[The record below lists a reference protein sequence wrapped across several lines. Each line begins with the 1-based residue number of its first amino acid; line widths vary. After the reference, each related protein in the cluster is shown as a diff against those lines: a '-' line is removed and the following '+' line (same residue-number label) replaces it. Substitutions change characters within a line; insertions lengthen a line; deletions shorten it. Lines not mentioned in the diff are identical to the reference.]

1 MSRSYRYALDHSTT
15 GHASFLIFEFLL
27 QEGETVPY
35 ESFAR
40 IEHVI
45 SGRWLHALKEEEY
58 VKSYGGDGLRG
69 PKWDGAEKRK
79 VGQM

>member
-1 MSRSYRYALDHSTT
+1 M
-15 GHASFLIFEFLL
+15 
-27 QEGETVPY
+27 PY

-79 VGQM
+79 VGQV